1 MNPPSESSPSPV
13 RACSCWLGT
22 GATFGSS
29 VEREACAV
37 HGSPVRASAQEQR
50 LTEIEARLKVDA
62 HGSYRG
68 YFRSEEGHDVDVT
81 AMYSDLRFL
90 LEVARG
96 RQQAEQ
102 ARDEFTPHMA
112 AGLLMQLKLEAE
124 KQHDRAEA
132 LTQALKDYGRHTPK
146 CDRSVEGRDWPC
158 DCGLDAMLIG
168 VQRCS

>member
-1 MNPPSESSPSPV
+1 
-13 RACSCWLGT
+13 
-22 GATFGSS
+22 
-29 VEREACAV
+29 V
-37 HGSPVRASAQEQR
+37 HGSPVRASAQAIETAELVADAVYR
-50 LTEIEARLKVDA
+50 RNPDAAGLDIVECVTGIIVAALTAAE
-62 HGSYRG
+62 
-68 YFRSEEGHDVDVT
+68 
-81 AMYSDLRFL
+81 
-90 LEVARG
+90 ARG